1 MVDMANPHLF
11 YVSSNCRADAA
22 GGGAIGS
29 TRAPTTSRTCRSV
42 LRVMVVMVVM
52 MYLPCIL
59 RILYV
64 LLQRRECLL
73 GRCQITRRECT
84 CKVVVIG

>member
-1 MVDMANPHLF
+1 
-11 YVSSNCRADAA
+11 
-22 GGGAIGS
+22 
-29 TRAPTTSRTCRSV
+29 
-42 LRVMVVMVVM
+42 MVVM
-52 MYLPCIL
+52 MYLPSIL

-84 CKVVVIG
+84 RKVVVIG